1 MFPPWINKF
10 YILDLRANNSLIRW
24 IVDQG
29 YTLFVVSW
37 VNPDSTY
44 SNVGLE
50 DYIEQGYLEAIDPSK
65 KHLQGQKNK
74 CFRVLYCRDNT
85 KPGHVY
91 NESAR

>member
-44 SNVGLE
+44 SNFGLE
-50 DYIEQGYLEAIDPSK
+50 DYITQGYLEAIDQVKSICTVSYT
-65 KHLQGQKNK
+65 HLTLPTILL
-74 CFRVLYCRDNT
+74 V
-85 KPGHVY
+85 
-91 NESAR
+91 

>member
-50 DYIEQGYLEAIDPSK
+50 DYIEQGYLEAIDQVKSICKVK
-65 KHLQGQKNK
+65 KINALG
-74 CFRVLYCRDNT
+74 YCIAGT
-85 KPGHVY
+85 TLAW
-91 NESAR
+91 SCL